1 VETEVQRAY
10 LVKRHCSELQGYLIS
25 RPIRPEEVVERFR
38 ALPLALAVA

>member
-25 RPIRPEEVVERFR
+25 RPIGPDEIVARFR
-38 ALPLALAVA
+38 GSAIVKAVA